1 MFTTEMAMIMPLIL
15 FLIISLL
22 FFLVYI
28 VYEDLIEIQSNSMLY
43 KVLYRVSVNNGSVPK
58 DQGIITDK
66 SFYKRKFTYPQVYE
80 VQNVSQYSGT
90 SERVPEYVR
99 HNPRIYLLIKKGILR
114 VIDRGDQ

>member
-43 KVLYRVSVNNGSVPK
+43 KVLYHVSVNNGSVPV

-66 SFYKRKFTYPQVYE
+66 LFYKRKFSYPQVYE
-80 VQNVSQYSGT
+80 VKNVDQYSGT

-99 HNPRIYLLIKKGILR
+99 YNPRIYLLIKKGILR